1 MNYINPIFHTDSYKL
16 SHKEMTS
23 AGVET
28 IYSNYTP
35 RFDTY
40 MRERYKTFDGGIVW
54 FGMQYA
60 LRKILVEIWRN
71 NFFNK
76 PKEEVIA
83 EAKRFLVPYIGMED
97 LSHFEDL
104 HDLGY
109 LPLEIKALPEGSVI
123 TKGIPCFTITNT
135 HKDYQWLPNYLESI
149 LSTEIWK
156 PMTTAT
162 IGRTFRKLVNK
173 FAMETEGNLDN
184 TDYQL
189 HDFSLRGQSGVE
201 SAAAV
206 GGGFLLNT
214 KGTDNVPALA
224 FVEHYYDSP
233 FSDTF
238 NIANS
243 VPAGEHSVTTLG
255 IQLHAKRLKNIAS
268 LRYEDPT
275 EADYLH
281 YGEIEYVK
289 EVMKKFDTGIV
300 SYVADSY
307 DYFSFLDRVLPSVKE
322 NIMARDGKF
331 VVRGDSGDPVEIIAG
346 VKINDYSGCDS
357 FNIAAIDAAYESIY
371 GGDIQQGQQ
380 FTIYK
385 FRDAIYRVE
394 AYVTTDK
401 NGLLDSVDV
410 VHVQPYTLTTQEK
423 GTIERLWEIFGG
435 TVNELG
441 YKVLDSHIGMIY
453 GDGITEQRAT
463 EILTRLKDKGF
474 VSTCIVFG
482 IGSYTLNMIS
492 RDDLGTAIKATSAV
506 VNGERVSIYKD
517 PKTDTSKKSARG
529 LLCVTNS
536 IFGGYELS
544 DDVSV
549 ASANTGLL
557 KTVWKDGKFIQP
569 VTFEDVIKNM
579 HNEYGF

>member
-1 MNYINPIFHTDSYKL
+1 MSYINPIFHTDSYKL
-16 SHKEMTS
+16 SHKKMTS
-23 AGVET
+23 SGVET

-35 RFDTY
+35 RFDDY
-40 MRERYKTFDGGIVW
+40 MRARYKTFDGGIVW

-60 LRKILVEIWRN
+60 LRKILVEIWQD

-76 PKEEVIA
+76 PKDEVIA
-83 EAKRFLVPYIGMED
+83 QAKRFLVPYIGMSD

-156 PMTTAT
+156 PMTSAT

-184 TDYQL
+184 TDYQI

-201 SAAAV
+201 SAASV

-281 YGEIEYVK
+281 YGEVEYVK
-289 EVMKKFDTGIV
+289 EVLKKFDTGIV

-307 DYFSFLDRVLPSVKE
+307 DYFSFLDRVLPAVKNE
-322 NIMARDGKF
+322 VMARDGKF

-346 VKINDYSGCDS
+346 IKIPDFTSVGG
-357 FNIAAIDAAYESIY
+357 FNLAATDAVYAGIDLDNIHE
-371 GGDIQQGQQ
+371 GQN
-380 FTIYK
+380 FTVYK
-385 FRDAIYRVE
+385 FNDTIYRVE
-394 AYVTTDK
+394 SYVTTDEY
-401 NGLLDSVDV
+401 GLLDSVDIV
-410 VHVQPYTLTTQEK
+410 NVQPHTLTTQDK

-474 VSTCIVFG
+474 VSTNIVFG
-482 IGSYTLNMIS
+482 IGSYTLNMTS

-506 VNGERVSIYKD
+506 VNGERVAIYKD

-529 LLCVTNS
+529 LLQVSTN
-536 IFGGYELS
+536 IGGGYLLS
-544 DDVSV
+544 DDVSPRD
-549 ASANTGLL
+549 AEDSLL
-557 KTVWKDGKFIQP
+557 KTVWKDGKFVQT
-569 VTFEDVIKNM
+569 VTFDDIIKTM
-579 HNEYGF
+579 HNEYNF

>member
-1 MNYINPIFHTDSYKL
+1 MSYINPIFHTDSYKL
-16 SHKEMTS
+16 SHKKMTS
-23 AGVET
+23 SGVET

-35 RFDTY
+35 RFDDY
-40 MRERYKTFDGGIVW
+40 MRARYKTFDGGIVW

-60 LRKILVEIWRN
+60 LRKILVEIWQD

-76 PKEEVIA
+76 PKDEVIA
-83 EAKRFLVPYIGMED
+83 QAKRFLVPYIGMED

-156 PMTTAT
+156 PMTSAT

-184 TDYQL
+184 TDYQI

-201 SAAAV
+201 SAASV

-224 FVEHYYDSP
+224 FVDHYYDSI
-233 FSDTF
+233 DV
-238 NIANS
+238 AHS
-243 VPAGEHSVTTLG
+243 VPASEHSVVTLG
-255 IQLHAKRLKNIAS
+255 IQLHANRLKNIAS

-281 YGEIEYVK
+281 YGEVEYVK
-289 EVMKKFDTGIV
+289 EVLKKFDTGIV

-307 DYFSFLDRVLPSVKE
+307 DYFSFLDRVLPAVKNE
-322 NIMARDGKF
+322 VMARDGKF

-346 VKINDYSGCDS
+346 IKIPDFTSVGG
-357 FNIAAIDAAYESIY
+357 FNLAATDAVYAGIDLDNIHE
-371 GGDIQQGQQ
+371 GQN
-380 FTIYK
+380 FTVYK
-385 FRDAIYRVE
+385 FNDTIYRVE
-394 AYVTTDK
+394 SYVTTDEY
-401 NGLLDSVDV
+401 GLLDSVDIV
-410 VHVQPYTLTTQEK
+410 NVQPHTLTTQDK

-474 VSTCIVFG
+474 ASTNIVFG
-482 IGSYTLNMIS
+482 IGSYTLNMTS

-506 VNGERVSIYKD
+506 VNGERVAIYKD

-529 LLCVTNS
+529 LLCVTYNMFS
-536 IFGGYELS
+536 GYELS
-544 DDVSV
+544 DNVTV

-557 KTVWKDGKFIQP
+557 QTVWKDGKFVQT
-569 VTFEDVIKNM
+569 VTFDDIIKTM
-579 HNEYGF
+579 HNEYNF

>member
-1 MNYINPIFHTDSYKL
+1 MSYINPIFHTDSYKL
-16 SHKEMTS
+16 SHKKMTS
-23 AGVET
+23 SGVET

-35 RFDTY
+35 RFDDY
-40 MRERYKTFDGGIVW
+40 MRARYKTFDGGIVW

-60 LRKILVEIWRN
+60 LRKILVEIWQD

-76 PKEEVIA
+76 PKDEVIA
-83 EAKRFLVPYIGMED
+83 QAKRFLVPYIGMED

-156 PMTTAT
+156 PMTSAT

-184 TDYQL
+184 TDYQI

-201 SAAAV
+201 SAASV

-224 FVEHYYDSP
+224 FVDHYYDSI
-233 FSDTF
+233 DV
-238 NIANS
+238 AHS
-243 VPAGEHSVTTLG
+243 VPASEHSVVTLG
-255 IQLHAKRLKNIAS
+255 IQLHANRLKNIAS

-281 YGEIEYVK
+281 YGEVEFVK
-289 EVMKKFDTGIV
+289 EVLKKFDTGIV

-307 DYFSFLDRVLPSVKE
+307 DYFSFLDRVLPAVKNE
-322 NIMARDGKF
+322 VMARDGKF

-346 VKINDYSGCDS
+346 IKITDFTSVGG
-357 FNIAAIDAAYESIY
+357 FNLAATDAVYAGIDLDNIHE
-371 GGDIQQGQQ
+371 GQN
-380 FTIYK
+380 FTVYK
-385 FRDAIYRVE
+385 FNDTIYRVE
-394 AYVTTDK
+394 SYVTTDEY
-401 NGLLDSVDV
+401 GLLDSVDIV
-410 VHVQPYTLTTQEK
+410 NVQPHTLTTQDK

-474 VSTCIVFG
+474 ASTNIVFG
-482 IGSYTLNMIS
+482 IGSYTLNMTS

-506 VNGERVSIYKD
+506 VNGERVAIYKD

-529 LLCVTNS
+529 LLCVTYNMFS
-536 IFGGYELS
+536 GYELS
-544 DDVSV
+544 DNITV

-557 KTVWKDGKFIQP
+557 QTVWKDGKFVQT
-569 VTFEDVIKNM
+569 VTFDDIIKTM
-579 HNEYGF
+579 HNEYNF

>member
-1 MNYINPIFHTDSYKL
+1 MSYINPIFHTDSYKL
-16 SHKEMTS
+16 SHKKMTS
-23 AGVET
+23 NGVET

-35 RFDTY
+35 RFDDY
-40 MRERYKTFDGGIVW
+40 MRARYKTFDGGIVW

-60 LRKILVEIWRN
+60 LRKILVEIWRD

-206 GGGFLLNT
+206 GGGFLLST

-233 FSDTF
+233 FSETF

-243 VPAGEHSVTTLG
+243 VPAGEHGVTTLG
-255 IQLHAKRLKNIAS
+255 IQLHAKRLKNITS

-281 YGEIEYVK
+281 YGEVEYVK
-289 EVMKKFDTGIV
+289 EVLKKFDTGIV

-307 DYFSFLDRVLPSVKE
+307 DYFSFLDRVLPAVKNE
-322 NIMARDGKF
+322 VMARDGKF

-346 VKINDYSGCDS
+346 VKIIDYSS
-357 FNIAAIDAAYESIY
+357 IENYNIAATDAAYAGINLDNIVDGANS
-371 GGDIQQGQQ
+371 
-380 FTIYK
+380 TIFSYK
-385 FRDAIYRVE
+385 GRTHKVQYN
-394 AYVTTDK
+394 VTTDEH
-401 NGLLDSVDV
+401 GLLDIVTIESA
-410 VHVQPYTLTTQEK
+410 VQYDLTTQEK

-506 VNGERVSIYKD
+506 VNGERVAIYKE

-529 LLCVTNS
+529 LLCVTHS
-536 IFGGYELS
+536 MFGGYELS
-544 DDVSV
+544 DNVTV

-557 KTVWKDGKFIQP
+557 QTVWKDGEFVQT
-569 VTFEDVIKNM
+569 VTFDDVIKKLNSK
-579 HNEYGF
+579 NGI

>member
-1 MNYINPIFHTDSYKL
+1 MSYINPIFHTDSYKL
-16 SHKEMTS
+16 SHKKMTS
-23 AGVET
+23 DGVET

-35 RFDTY
+35 RFDKY
-40 MRERYKTFDGGIVW
+40 MRSRYKTFDGGIVW

-60 LRKILVEIWRN
+60 LRKILDEIWN
-71 NFFNK
+71 DNFFKK
-76 PKEEVIA
+76 PKDEVIA

-123 TKGIPCFTITNT
+123 TAGIPCFTITNT

-149 LSTEIWK
+149 LSTELWK
-156 PMTTAT
+156 PMTSAT
-162 IGRTFRKLVNK
+162 IGRTFRNLVNK

-184 TDYQL
+184 TDYQI

-255 IQLHAKRLKNIAS
+255 IQLHAKRFKNIAS
-268 LRYEDPT
+268 LQYEDLT
-275 EADYLH
+275 EADYLR

-289 EVMKKFDTGIV
+289 EVAKKFDTGIV

-307 DYFSFLDRVLPSVKE
+307 DYFSFLDKVLPAVKDE
-322 NIMARDGKF
+322 LMERDGKF

-346 VKINDYSGCDS
+346 VKIHDFTSSDS
-357 FNIAAIDAAYESIY
+357 FNIAATTAAYAGIDVDNIE
-371 GGDIQQGQQ
+371 DGQN

-385 FRDAIYRVE
+385 FKDKIYRVE
-394 AYVTTDK
+394 SHVTTDEY
-401 NGLLDSVDV
+401 GLLDSVDILRV
-410 VHVQPYTLTTQEK
+410 EPYTLTTQEK
-423 GTIERLWEIFGG
+423 GTIERLWDIFGG

-453 GDGITEQRAT
+453 GDGITEQRAV

-474 VSTCIVFG
+474 ASTNIVFG
-482 IGSYTLNMIS
+482 IGSYTLNMLS

-506 VNGERVSIYKD
+506 VNGERVAIYKE

-529 LLCVTNS
+529 LLCVTHNMFS
-536 IFGGYELS
+536 GYELE

-549 ASANTGLL
+549 ASSNTGLL
-557 KTVWKDGKFIQP
+557 KTVWKDGKFIQT
-569 VTFEDVIKNM
+569 VTFDDVIKKLNSE
-579 HNEYGF
+579 NNL